1 MILDIGCKHYQDVN
15 IGSSYLFLVHSKE
28 TKKGFIAKTLYV
40 ASLFIVGIYIFEG
53 PDRFCVLQKIVA
65 CYFLF

>member
-28 TKKGFIAKTLYV
+28 TKKGIVAKILYV
-40 ASLFIVGIYIFEG
+40 ASLVIVRIYI
-53 PDRFCVLQKIVA
+53 
-65 CYFLF
+65 